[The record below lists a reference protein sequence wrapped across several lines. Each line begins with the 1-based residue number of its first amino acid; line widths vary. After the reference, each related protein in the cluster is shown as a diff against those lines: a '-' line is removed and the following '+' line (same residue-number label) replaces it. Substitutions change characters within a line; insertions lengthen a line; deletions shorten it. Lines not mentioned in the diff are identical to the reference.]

1 MSQDVLQNAVCSLG
15 AGIWGFFLKIPP
27 LNDIQCAFLPRE
39 ERFTKKSDEAGEIPS
54 DMDLGQARPPSAAGS
69 EVPPAP
75 PPSPTEDS
83 KVSFL
88 ST

>member
-1 MSQDVLQNAVCSLG
+1 MAEKGSMGNS
-15 AGIWGFFLKIPP
+15 I
-27 LNDIQCAFLPRE
+27 NLPYRDLASEVTRRRITMTMRE

-54 DMDLGQARPPSAAGS
+54 DMDLGQAHPPSAAGS